1 MRTLYIILFCFFA
14 LSPLKAQTY
23 YLPKTALS
31 IHLQVEKQTYS
42 PGRFARYA
50 DKYLR
55 IPGVSLEPQVSY
67 RIISCDVS
75 TMGLRDSTKC
85 YTLRLKG
92 KSETADIRLSDD
104 GVLLAINTDPLTP
117 HSTNNTHSTHNTQS
131 THNTPAPPLSSEV
144 LSAGSTAKMAELTAH
159 QITELRER
167 RQLLATGEADNMP
180 QDEQQLQLMFNELDA
195 QSLAL
200 TSLFTGTT
208 QRDTT
213 FQVLTLCPEQEV
225 EREVVFRFS
234 RRLGLVDK
242 DDLSGVP
249 YYMTLKN
256 LQPVE
261 NDLPDNKK
269 DDSLYANVPSTV
281 QLTLQQEDQPLA
293 TFQVPMAQFGFVE
306 LRDGSSFKRF
316 HTTLQLHPATGAV
329 VSCQFTE

>member
-1 MRTLYIILFCFFA
+1 MRTLYILLFSLFA
-14 LSPLKAQTY
+14 LSSLKAQTY
-23 YLPKTALS
+23 YLPKTALR
-31 IHLQVEKQTYS
+31 IHLQVEKQTYT

-55 IPGVSLEPQVSY
+55 ISGVSQEPLISH

-75 TMGLRDSTKC
+75 TIGLRDSTKC

-92 KSETADIRLSDD
+92 KSEAADIRLSDD
-104 GVLLAINTDPLTP
+104 GVLLAINANPIPP
-117 HSTNNTHSTHNTQS
+117 HSTYSTQSAHNTH
-131 THNTPAPPLSSEV
+131 PANSAPVPPFSAEA

-167 RQLLATGEADNMP
+167 RQMLATGEADNMP
-180 QDEQQLQLMFNELDA
+180 QDERQLQLMFNELDA
-195 QSLAL
+195 QCQAL

-208 QRDTT
+208 LRDTT
-213 FQVLTLCPEQEV
+213 VQELTLCPEQEV

-256 LQPVE
+256 QHPAGNTQPE
-261 NDLPDNKK
+261 TKK
-269 DDSLYANVPSTV
+269 DEGLYVNVPSTV

-306 LRDGSSFKRF
+306 LRDGNQFKRF
-316 HTTLQLHPATGAV
+316 NATLQLHPATGAV
-329 VSCQFTE
+329 ASCQFTE